1 MPAVGNLRRYAQIV
15 KELAHLRRLLDASY
29 RIQASVFSRD
39 GEPADIVDEAERAIL
54 DIRMGGDG
62 KDFRPVGEVLEE
74 EITRW
79 QALAEGGNS
88 ITGVRS
94 GFDDLDTITGGFQPG
109 NLIILAARPSMGKSA
124 LVTNIAENV
133 ALDKRDPR
141 PVALFSLE
149 MSEGE
154 LAQRFVA
161 SQASIK
167 GDDLRKGKVKPELWK
182 RVLNAAGDYDR
193 SKLYI
198 DDSSDIGL
206 LDIRAKA
213 RRLHQSFHDQGG
225 LGLIIIDY
233 LQLMRADTRYD
244 SRVQQVGEM
253 SRGLKILARELK
265 VPVIALSQ
273 LSRGVESRTDKR
285 PMLSDLRESGQ
296 IEQDADL
303 VMFIYRDE
311 YYNREESEDPGVSEI
326 IIAKH
331 RNGGL
336 GDVKLTLPA
345 RVPAL
350 PQHPARGG
358 MTASLPARHLRRIGL
373 DRGRGGARGA
383 GVPLPP
389 AAHRGPAP
397 ALALGRRS
405 PPLPRRLVRPPAGH
419 RDARAAGRRRPAL
432 RAPARR
438 APGPGPRAVVLRR
451 RGDRQDDA
459 RDARLLGGAG
469 GRPQRRDLLA
479 PAAARRDP

>member
-1 MPAVGNLRRYAQIV
+1 MAPAQPGSPAPPAPAGATPPHSIEAEQAVLGAVMLSEKAHYAFVVEQDLKPADFYRARHRITFEVMSRLFDEGVDLDVLSVTEELKACGKLEEVGGAGEIAGLTAAVPAVGNLRRYAEIV

-29 RIQASVFSRD
+29 RIQSSVFARE
-39 GEPADIVDEAERAIL
+39 GEPGDIVDEAERAIL
-54 DIRMGGDG
+54 DIRMTGDG
-62 KDFRPVGEVLEE
+62 KDFIPVGKVLEQ

-79 QALAEGGNS
+79 QKLSESGQS

-94 GFDDLDTITGGFQPG
+94 GFEDLDTITGGFQPG

-133 ALDKRDPR
+133 ALDKNDPR

-167 GDDLRKGKVKPELWK
+167 GDDLRKGKVKPDLWK
-182 RVLNAAGDYDR
+182 RVLNAASDYDR
-193 SKLYI
+193 SKLFI
-198 DDSSDIGL
+198 DDSSDISL

-213 RRLHQSFHDQGG
+213 RRLHQSFHDEGG

-273 LSRGVESRTDKR
+273 LSRGVESRNDKR

-303 VMFIYRDE
+303 VMFIYRDD
-311 YYNREESEDPGVSEI
+311 YYHPEDSDHPSEEPGVSELI
-326 IIAKH
+326 LAKH
-331 RNGGL
+331 RNGAL
-336 GDVKLTLPA
+336 GTVKLTFLNKYPKFMNLA
-345 RVPAL
+345 N
-350 PQHPARGG
+350 
-358 MTASLPARHLRRIGL
+358 
-373 DRGRGGARGA
+373 
-383 GVPLPP
+383 
-389 AAHRGPAP
+389 AA
-397 ALALGRRS
+397 
-405 PPLPRRLVRPPAGH
+405 
-419 RDARAAGRRRPAL
+419 
-432 RAPARR
+432 
-438 APGPGPRAVVLRR
+438 
-451 RGDRQDDA
+451 
-459 RDARLLGGAG
+459 
-469 GRPQRRDLLA
+469 
-479 PAAARRDP
+479 

>member
-1 MPAVGNLRRYAQIV
+1 MAPAQPGSTPSPVPAGATPPHSIEAEQAVLGAILLSEKAHYTFIVEQELTAADFYRSRHGVAFEVMADLFSNGIDLDVLSVTEELKARGRLDEAGGADEIAGLVTAVPAVGNLRRYAQIV
-15 KELAHLRRLLDASY
+15 KDLAHLRRLLDASY
-29 RIQASVFSRD
+29 RIQSSVFTRA
-39 GEPADIVDEAERAIL
+39 GEPGDIVDEAERTIL
-54 DIRMGGDG
+54 EIRMGGDG
-62 KDFRPVGEVLEE
+62 KDFLPVGDVLHR
-74 EITRW
+74 EISRW
-79 QALAEGGNS
+79 QELSANGQS
-88 ITGVRS
+88 ITGVPS
-94 GFDDLDTITGGFQPG
+94 GFEDLDTITGGFQPG
-109 NLIILAARPSMGKSA
+109 NLIIIAARPSMGKSA

-193 SKLYI
+193 SKLFI
-198 DDSSDIGL
+198 DDSSDISL

-311 YYNREESEDPGVSEI
+311 YYNREESDDPGVSEL

-336 GDVKLTLPA
+336 GDVRLSF
-345 RVPAL
+345 
-350 PQHPARGG
+350 QHEYPRF
-358 MTASLPARHLRRIGL
+358 
-373 DRGRGGARGA
+373 
-383 GVPLPP
+383 
-389 AAHRGPAP
+389 
-397 ALALGRRS
+397 RS
-405 PPLPRRLVRPPAGH
+405 IL
-419 RDARAAGRRRPAL
+419 RDAA
-432 RAPARR
+432 
-438 APGPGPRAVVLRR
+438 
-451 RGDRQDDA
+451 
-459 RDARLLGGAG
+459 
-469 GRPQRRDLLA
+469 
-479 PAAARRDP
+479 

>member
-1 MPAVGNLRRYAQIV
+1 MTTAPAQNGSPVPAAPAGAVPPHSIEAEQAVLGAVMLSEKAHYAFVVEQDLKPEDFYRARHRITFEVMSDLFDQGVDLDVLSVTEELKARGKLEEAGGADEIAGLTAQVPAVGNLRRYAQIV
-15 KELAHLRRLLDASY
+15 KDRAHLRRLLDASY
-29 RIQASVFSRD
+29 RIQSSVFAGE
-39 GEPADIVDEAERAIL
+39 GEPSEIVDGAERAIL
-54 DIRMGGDG
+54 EIRMGGDG
-62 KDFRPVGEVLEE
+62 KDFQPVGSILEQ

-79 QALAEGGNS
+79 QKLSESGQS

-94 GFDDLDTITGGFQPG
+94 GFDDLDAITGGFQPG
-109 NLIILAARPSMGKSA
+109 NLIIIAARPSMGKSA

-133 ALDKRDPR
+133 ALDRHDAR

-167 GDDLRKGKVKPELWK
+167 GDDLRKGRVKPELWK

-193 SKLYI
+193 SKLYV
-198 DDSSDIGL
+198 DDSSDMSL

-213 RRLHQSFHDQGG
+213 RRLHQSLHADGG
-225 LGLIIIDY
+225 LGLIIVDY

-265 VPVIALSQ
+265 VPLIALSQ
-273 LSRGVESRTDKR
+273 LSRGVESRNDKR

-311 YYNREESEDPGVSEI
+311 YYNREESDDPGVSEI
-326 IIAKH
+326 LISKH

-336 GDVKLTLPA
+336 GEVRLNF
-345 RVPAL
+345 
-350 PQHPARGG
+350 QHEYPRF
-358 MTASLPARHLRRIGL
+358 
-373 DRGRGGARGA
+373 
-383 GVPLPP
+383 
-389 AAHRGPAP
+389 
-397 ALALGRRS
+397 RS
-405 PPLPRRLVRPPAGH
+405 IL
-419 RDARAAGRRRPAL
+419 RDAA
-432 RAPARR
+432 
-438 APGPGPRAVVLRR
+438 
-451 RGDRQDDA
+451 
-459 RDARLLGGAG
+459 
-469 GRPQRRDLLA
+469 
-479 PAAARRDP
+479 